1 MPSHSHSHSHSPSPS
16 SPPYPTLDLDCV
28 ELSLCPSSLIDSK
41 LIHRHGVLPL
51 AKQGGDLYLAAG
63 NYLSDST
70 LKEIRFHTGLGIQ
83 PFLTEKNKLRRCI
96 GQVLDRENKK
106 EAVKNALDDLN
117 RESAIPGHS
126 NLSTSYQ
133 SVAEDA
139 PLVKLINGLL
149 MDAIEA
155 GASDLHFE
163 PYENVYRVRFR
174 IDGLLHEIIE
184 PSIKLA
190 GRLASRLKVMAQMD
204 ISERRLPQDGR
215 IKLRLSSA
223 RFIEFRVNTLP
234 TLWGEKIVLR
244 ILDPLNTLLGIDA
257 LGFEASQKKM
267 YLNALEKQQGLIL
280 VTGPTGSGKTISL
293 YSALHI
299 LNTNQRN
306 ISTAEDP
313 VEIYLQ
319 GINQVSVN
327 PKIGLD
333 FANAMRA
340 FLRQDPDII
349 MVGEIRDPKTAE
361 IDIRAA
367 QTGHLV
373 LSTLHTNNAAASI
386 TRLRSM
392 GVPAFNLAN
401 SISLIVAQRLARRLC
416 NSCKERAELPEKVLI
431 AEGFSRAQL
440 QEIRLYRAT
449 GCEKCRDGYSGRIG
463 FYEVVPISSALTRII
478 MSDGDAICL
487 AEQASKEGCLSLRES
502 VLLKVA
508 KGITS
513 LEEANRLT

>member
-1 MPSHSHSHSHSPSPS
+1 MPS
-16 SPPYPTLDLDCV
+16 PTLDLDCV
-28 ELSLCPSSLIDSK
+28 DLPQCPPSLVKSTLIRQ
-41 LIHRHGVLPL
+41 HRVLPL
-51 AKQGGDLYLAAG
+51 LKQAGKLYLATG
-63 NYLSDST
+63 DDLSDSS
-70 LKEIRFHTGLGIQ
+70 LKEICFHTGLKIQ
-83 PFLTEKNKLRRCI
+83 SFLVDKTKLQRCI
-96 GQVLDRENKK
+96 EKLLDRESKK
-106 EAVKNALDDLN
+106 KAIENALDDIS
-117 RESAIPGHS
+117 RECSTLYTPNS
-126 NLSTSYQ
+126 PNSYLSS
-133 SVAEDA
+133 AEDA

-149 MDAIEA
+149 LDAIDA
-155 GASDLHFE
+155 AASDIHFE

-174 IDGLLHEIIE
+174 IDGLLHQIIE

-215 IKLRLSSA
+215 IKLRLSSS

-234 TLWGEKIVLR
+234 TLWGEKVVLR
-244 ILDPLNTLLGIDA
+244 IMDPLNTLLGIDA
-257 LGFEASQKKM
+257 LGFEGSQKKL
-267 YLNALEKQQGLIL
+267 YLNALDKQQGLIL

-293 YSALHI
+293 YSALQI

-313 VEIYLQ
+313 VEINFQ
-319 GINQVSVN
+319 GINQVSVS

-361 IDIRAA
+361 IAIRAA

-373 LSTLHTNNAAASI
+373 LSTLHTNSAAASI

-392 GVPAFNLAN
+392 GVPAFNIAN
-401 SISLIVAQRLARRLC
+401 SISLIIAQRLARRLC
-416 NSCKERAELPEKVLI
+416 NSCKESTEIPEKVLI
-431 AEGFSRAQL
+431 AEGFSSSQIKN
-440 QEIRLYRAT
+440 IRLFSAR

-463 FYEVVPISSALTRII
+463 FYEVVPITSALTRII
-478 MSDGDAICL
+478 MDDGDAISL
-487 AEQASKEGCLSLRES
+487 ADQARSEGCLSLRES

-508 KGITS
+508 KGVTS